1 MKAIL
6 DSPQLGAF
14 VISFIITMA
23 FVGVLLF
30 AMVHGINDNQTL
42 QLLTGAL
49 IQAFGMVVSYWIGS
63 SSSSK
68 NKDAVIAQ
76 QANTTAIATGV
87 QPNDQSSTSRVGLHS

>member
-14 VISFIITMA
+14 IISFIITTA
-23 FVGVLLF
+23 FVAVLFF
-30 AMVHGINDNQTL
+30 AMFHGINDNQTL

-68 NKDAVIAQ
+68 NKDAIIAQ
-76 QANTTAIATGV
+76 QISNSTTGGV
-87 QPNDQSSTSRVGLHS
+87 K